1 MTKTAKT
8 ITYAAGIFTA
18 FWLIIA
24 FLITSVEAVAYWTP
38 GYYEKE
44 YTKYQVLND
53 LPEMN
58 MDDLLDVT
66 DEMMA
71 FLRGKREDLHVYT
84 TMGGEYREFFNDREI
99 AHMEDVRGL
108 FIGGL
113 WLRRIGI
120 LITLCFAALAYFWG
134 RKSAERTEALKRLIP
149 KSLCI
154 GTGAVFAVALALIGI
169 ISTDFSKYFIVFHKI
184 FFNND
189 LWVLDPRTDMLINIV
204 PEAFFFDTAARIA
217 LVFAVIAWVLRK
229 LDLPAVPILLG
240 MVLGKMTETNFR
252 RALQISDGSPS
263 IFFSSVY
270 CIIFLLLIV
279 LAVGAIIRGKLK
291 EQKAVKA
298 AAQKEA

>member
-24 FLITSVEAVAYWTP
+24 FLITSVEAVTYWTP

-66 DEMMA
+66 DQMMA

-99 AHMEDVRGL
+99 AHMEDVQGL

-189 LWVLDPRTDMLINIV
+189 LWVSIQHAPTCSSTSFRKG
-204 PEAFFFDTAARIA
+204 FFFDTAARIA
-217 LVFAVIAWVLRK
+217 LVFAVIVGMFFVGNLVLYK
-229 LDLPAVPILLG
+229 EPADRSV
-240 MVLGKMTETNFR
+240 
-252 RALQISDGSPS
+252 GS
-263 IFFSSVY
+263 FLYHLSVY
-270 CIIFLLLIV
+270 SPVFKLL
-279 LAVGAIIRGKLK
+279 
-291 EQKAVKA
+291 
-298 AAQKEA
+298 

>member
-53 LPEMN
+53 LPEMT

-66 DEMMA
+66 DQMMA

-154 GTGAVFAVALALIGI
+154 GTGAVV
-169 ISTDFSKYFIVFHKI
+169 V
-184 FFNND
+184 
-189 LWVLDPRTDMLINIV
+189 V
-204 PEAFFFDTAARIA
+204 
-217 LVFAVIAWVLRK
+217 K
-229 LDLPAVPILLG
+229 LFCNTCG
-240 MVLGKMTETNFR
+240 
-252 RALQISDGSPS
+252 
-263 IFFSSVY
+263 
-270 CIIFLLLIV
+270 
-279 LAVGAIIRGKLK
+279 
-291 EQKAVKA
+291 
-298 AAQKEA
+298 

>member
-1 MTKTAKT
+1 MTKAAKT

-53 LPEMN
+53 LPEMT

-66 DEMMA
+66 DQMMA
-71 FLRGKREDLHVYT
+71 FLRGKREDLHIYT

-99 AHMEDVRGL
+99 AHMEDVQGL

-134 RKSAERTEALKRLIP
+134 RKSAERTEAL
-149 KSLCI
+149 
-154 GTGAVFAVALALIGI
+154 
-169 ISTDFSKYFIVFHKI
+169 
-184 FFNND
+184 
-189 LWVLDPRTDMLINIV
+189 
-204 PEAFFFDTAARIA
+204 
-217 LVFAVIAWVLRK
+217 
-229 LDLPAVPILLG
+229 
-240 MVLGKMTETNFR
+240 
-252 RALQISDGSPS
+252 
-263 IFFSSVY
+263 
-270 CIIFLLLIV
+270 
-279 LAVGAIIRGKLK
+279 
-291 EQKAVKA
+291 
-298 AAQKEA
+298 

>member
-24 FLITSVEAVAYWTP
+24 FLITSVEAIAYWTP

-53 LPEMN
+53 LPEMT

-71 FLRGKREDLHVYT
+71 FLRGKRENLHVYT
-84 TMGGEYREFFNDREI
+84 T
-99 AHMEDVRGL
+99 
-108 FIGGL
+108 IGGL

-134 RKSAERTEALKRLIP
+134 HKSSERTAALKRLIP

-204 PEAFFFDTAARIA
+204 PEGFFFDTAARIA
-217 LVFAVIAWVLRK
+217 MVFAGIVMVFFVGNLVLYK
-229 LDLPAVPILLG
+229 
-240 MVLGKMTETNFR
+240 
-252 RALQISDGSPS
+252 RAG
-263 IFFSSVY
+263 
-270 CIIFLLLIV
+270 
-279 LAVGAIIRGKLK
+279 R
-291 EQKAVKA
+291 
-298 AAQKEA
+298 

>member
-1 MTKTAKT
+1 MK
-8 ITYAAGIFTA
+8 ILHNFLGILCGFA
-18 FWLIIA
+18 LMIIL
-24 FLITSVEAVAYWTP
+24 LITSIEAVTYWTP

-44 YTKYQVLND
+44 YAKYGVLND
-53 LPEMN
+53 VHME

-71 FLRGKREDLHVYT
+71 YLRGNREDLHVPT
-84 TMGGEYREFFNDREI
+84 IVNGQPREFFNDREI
-99 AHMEDVRGL
+99 AHMEDVQGL

-120 LITLCFAALAYFWG
+120 LITLCFAALAYFRG

-204 PEAFFFDTAARIA
+204 PEGFFFDTAARIA
-217 LVFAVIAWVLRK
+217 LVFAVIVVMFFVGNLVVWKRA
-229 LDLPAVPILLG
+229 
-240 MVLGKMTETNFR
+240 GKH
-252 RALQISDGSPS
+252 
-263 IFFSSVY
+263 
-270 CIIFLLLIV
+270 
-279 LAVGAIIRGKLK
+279 
-291 EQKAVKA
+291 
-298 AAQKEA
+298 